1 MTGIEEAWIAY
12 AAMAASAVSA
22 GVSAYSAHESG
33 IARSKAAAYQAA
45 VAENNRKL
53 AEQYAQA
60 ETEKGQR
67 LEEQKRLQTASQQGA
82 IRAAAGASGLDVN
95 DGSPV
100 RLASDTAALGELD
113 ALTIR
118 NNAARSAFG
127 YRVKGMDYAA
137 QAELDNMSSE
147 DAARSGELGMWGS
160 IIGGAS
166 SVSDKWLGW
175 KMKAGSTSR
184 ASGPM
189 SGPDSGLG

>member
-1 MTGIEEAWIAY
+1 MDCLRRDGGERGERRRLGLLRARVGHRAIE
-12 AAMAASAVSA
+12 
-22 GVSAYSAHESG
+22 GG
-33 IARSKAAAYQAA
+33 RLPGGGRGKQP
-45 VAENNRKL
+45 KL

-100 RLASDTAALGELD
+100 RLAGDTAALGELD

-175 KMKAGSTSR
+175 KMNRAAGATRS
-184 ASGPM
+184 AAGPM